1 MLLAPKLTSVS
12 LSVRSSTLLDNLN
25 YTYTHTHLQCLRS
38 ECGSSWAE
46 TERKLPYLFRN
57 QVCRFCVAPVIRTE
71 RCTRAFYTV
80 DYAERIV
87 ELAQRI
93 PNKPQV
99 RHSYSKTTIRSR
111 RNYIGTVVIVI
122 VIVLVRFF
130 FKNTDRVWTSE
141 LTMWMIHRQYTP
153 YVIRFA
159 NNAVRKPINLVE
171 LQIWSKC
178 LCHPWICNGRDDLKQ
193 ERSNLYSIAA
203 KANIVRYS
211 NCDLNNIICCKKSS
225 KVFKHCAKD
234 KSK

>member
-1 MLLAPKLTSVS
+1 MQFVAQLTSLS
-12 LSVRSSTLLDNLN
+12 LSVRSSTLLDNLTD
-25 YTYTHTHLQCLRS
+25 TYTRTHLQWLRS

-99 RHSYSKTTIRSR
+99 THSYSKTTIRSR

-122 VIVLVRFF
+122 VIVLVCWLSFSF
-130 FKNTDRVWTSE
+130 LFQKYISCVSVGVNYVNDTSA
-141 LTMWMIHRQYTP
+141 YTP

-159 NNAVRKPINLVE
+159 NNAVRKPINLVG

-193 ERSNLYSIAA
+193 ERSNQYSIAE
-203 KANIVRYS
+203 
-211 NCDLNNIICCKKSS
+211 
-225 KVFKHCAKD
+225 
-234 KSK
+234 